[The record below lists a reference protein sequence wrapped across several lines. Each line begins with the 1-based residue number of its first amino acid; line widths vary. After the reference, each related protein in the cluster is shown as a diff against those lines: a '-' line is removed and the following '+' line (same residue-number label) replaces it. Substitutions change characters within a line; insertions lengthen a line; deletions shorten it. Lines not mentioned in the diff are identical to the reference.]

1 VSALIILV
9 VLLGLVVVV
18 VAGVTLWLQ
27 PIHDELTRRRI
38 ERLRLQ
44 RAQLEAERRIHRL
57 VGQAFTDL
65 LEEARRQRQ
74 P

>member
-1 VSALIILV
+1 MTALFIFF
-9 VLLGLVVVV
+9 GLAIVM